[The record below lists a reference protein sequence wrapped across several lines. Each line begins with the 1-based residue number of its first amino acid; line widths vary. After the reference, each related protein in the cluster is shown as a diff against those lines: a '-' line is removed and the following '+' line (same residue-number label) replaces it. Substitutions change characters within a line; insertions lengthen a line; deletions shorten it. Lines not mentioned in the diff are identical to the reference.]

1 MTKMKLRY
9 FVPLVMLLFAYA
21 APSQQPIRSID
32 FKNFTYNAYCAGED
46 AETVTVKD
54 GEYSHEKQEDG
65 YVDRVYFKIF
75 DIAYGDLNGDGRDEA
90 VVLSVCNTGGT
101 GNFSEGYIFT
111 MKGAK
116 PIQAAQI
123 PGGDRAY
130 GGLREASVEKGLLI
144 VESNDVGELGGA
156 CCPEF
161 VVTTRYRLSGTE
173 LVKVGVSDRRELYP
187 AERVRFDRGA
197 SGKTFK
203 IKIPAQ
209 EIKRLSVGARA
220 GQTLTVSID
229 TDKASLRLL
238 DEAQVTEGINNFVAR
253 LPKTGDY
260 TIELQNSLETEA
272 VVTVNIKID

>member
-1 MTKMKLRY
+1 MKITH

-32 FKNFTYNAYCAGED
+32 FKNFTYDAYCAGED
-46 AETVTVKD
+46 SETVTVKD
-54 GEYSHEKQEDG
+54 GEYSYEKQEDG
-65 YVDRVYFKIF
+65 WVDRVYFKIF
-75 DIAYGDLNGDGRDEA
+75 NISYGDLTGDGRDEA

-111 MKGAK
+111 LKGGK
-116 PIQAAQI
+116 PVQVAHI

-130 GGLREASVEKGLLI
+130 GGLREARVENGLLV

-161 VVTTRYRLSGTE
+161 VVTSRYRLSGDK

-203 IKIPAQ
+203 IKIPSQ
-209 EIKRLSVGARA
+209 DIKRLAVGARA
-220 GQTLTVSID
+220 GQTLMVSID

-238 DEAQVTEGINNFVAR
+238 EEAQVTEGINNFVAR

-260 TIELQNSLETEA
+260 TIEIQNSLDTEA
-272 VVTVNIKID
+272 VVTVNIKIN